1 MITAKYILENEAGE
15 RFDLTAP
22 ANIFLVNVEGL
33 GITTNV
39 TYGDLENGFF
49 HTLYEQTPQNN
60 ITGDLVYQTA
70 AYDNYQTLVNWI
82 IRAKALYFCYQP
94 LETEYRRIVK
104 LNYIVKE
111 RRTAGG
117 WMRAGISF
125 APLTP
130 WYLAQPTEI
139 GMGGIE
145 EELSKGYFQDGE
157 ASLTIEPV
165 QDLHGYGYPWPGGG
179 GENKFFVNESAA
191 SSNCI
196 DSASEATGVVSV
208 ADVSTAKWSTPYIGY
223 SDVIAGKTYTISG
236 GPLKYGRIGGSTR
249 ANGQPTGSS
258 IPDVDIGATI
268 QSAITNVTASR
279 TFKANASQRIYWFY
293 CTDAGIANHQ
303 AFDVRPVVV
312 EGSNAG
318 TWSPYSNICPITPGL
333 TLVRDD
339 ESTLEV
345 YGGTLDAATGV
356 LIDDRG
362 VIASYAGQTLPGE
375 WISSMDVYEAG
386 TTPTTGAQV
395 VYERASPVT
404 YQLTAAEVNRALDI
418 LGVSYGYR
426 YTADLRYGGD
436 AAGTM
441 SATIA
446 PSGHVPAAVVLRYT
460 GAITN
465 PRVRLVGAETGIVYG
480 ICEINTSL
488 TSGQT
493 FELSTRYEDSHVMLI
508 DGGGTETSLLG
519 YVNQAYETYFRCPTT
534 ESAVLTIE
542 SDNAFSGE
550 ATLLVYTYFGSV

>member
-60 ITGDLVYQTA
+60 ITGDLVYQNA
-70 AYDNYQTLVNWI
+70 AYDNYQALVNWI
-82 IRAKALYFCYQP
+82 IRAKTLYFCYQP

-104 LNYIVKE
+104 LNYIAKE

-145 EELSKGYFQDGE
+145 EELSKGYFLEEE
-157 ASLTIEPV
+157 ASYTIEPV
-165 QDLHGYGYPWPGGG
+165 QAGS
-179 GENKFFVNESAA
+179 GEA
-191 SSNCI
+191 SPSN
-196 DSASEATGVVSV
+196 
-208 ADVSTAKWSTPYIGY
+208 
-223 SDVIAGKTYTISG
+223 
-236 GPLKYGRIGGSTR
+236 
-249 ANGQPTGSS
+249 
-258 IPDVDIGATI
+258 
-268 QSAITNVTASR
+268 
-279 TFKANASQRIYWFY
+279 
-293 CTDAGIANHQ
+293 
-303 AFDVRPVVV
+303 VR
-312 EGSNAG
+312 
-318 TWSPYSNICPITPGL
+318 PITPGL

-345 YGGTLDAATGV
+345 YGGTLDAATRTLTATYGA
-356 LIDDRG
+356 LDLGTISWSHSTNYPNLYYG
-362 VIASYAGQTLPGE
+362 YATGKKAGLGNFLASSYAVHAVGYQNLADFETGGAISSTGINVMDSRYASSDAATFKAAVTGQTIVFEL
-375 WISSMDVYEAG
+375 A
-386 TTPTTGAQV
+386 T
-395 VYERASPVT
+395 PVT
-404 YQLTAAEVNRALDI
+404 YQLTDAEVNRALDA
-418 LGVSYGYR
+418 LDGFYGYR
-426 YTADLRYGGD
+426 YTNDLRYGGD

-508 DGGGTETSLLG
+508 DGGTETSLLG